1 MNKEIDGF
9 ESRLIEGLISN
20 KPFLKHFFH
29 QYYQKDS
36 PDLVRNVLF
45 DIRSIYLLAF
55 FKGISLSLVRLI
67 NSFGL

>member
-1 MNKEIDGF
+1 MVRIPSLGQEILWHI
-9 ESRLIEGLISN
+9 ES
-20 KPFLKHFFH
+20 H

-45 DIRSIYLLAF
+45 DIPSIYLLAF
-55 FKGISLSLVRLI
+55 FKGISLLLVRLI